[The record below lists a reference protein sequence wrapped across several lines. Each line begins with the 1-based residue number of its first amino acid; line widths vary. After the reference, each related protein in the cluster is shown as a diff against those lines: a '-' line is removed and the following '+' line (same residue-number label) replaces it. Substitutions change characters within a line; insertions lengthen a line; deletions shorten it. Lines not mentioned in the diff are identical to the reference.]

1 MASIW
6 EQYGFNGQFLQ
17 PTYMG
22 LVQGTYKSLPHIP
35 YKPHIGKNICTWNIL
50 II

>member
-17 PTYMG
+17 PTY
-22 LVQGTYKSLPHIP
+22 IP
-35 YKPHIGKNICTWNIL
+35 FKPHIGETIIL
-50 II
+50 IS